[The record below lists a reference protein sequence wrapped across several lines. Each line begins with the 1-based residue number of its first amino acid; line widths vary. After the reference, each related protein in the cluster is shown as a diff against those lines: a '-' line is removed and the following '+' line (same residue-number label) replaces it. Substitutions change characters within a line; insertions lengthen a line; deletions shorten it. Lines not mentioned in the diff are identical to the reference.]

1 MAGTFL
7 IWSSLLAFRLWYPKY
22 NSFSDWNNATDYNYI
37 QKSSCFVLFLLLFG
51 FSHRITVL
59 LGRKR
64 HLEWFCSHHAIFSF
78 TELKKRFLLSFQ
90 KITIYYCIN
99 RLGGF
104 MVHYSVYSQR
114 ANKMRV
120 WLDYLLVFQFI
131 KIRLLL
137 DCMYCFEDM
146 IDILH
151 NIQLSSLQMQEN

>member
-104 MVHYSVYSQR
+104 MVHYSVYPQR

-120 WLDYLLVFQFI
+120 WLDYLFSNPL
-131 KIRLLL
+131 K
-137 DCMYCFEDM
+137 
-146 IDILH
+146 
-151 NIQLSSLQMQEN
+151 

>member
-1 MAGTFL
+1 MLYEFSIKCNKNKIVNHAETIYFFKSYMAGTFL

-120 WLDYLLVFQFI
+120 WLDYLFS
-131 KIRLLL
+131 
-137 DCMYCFEDM
+137 
-146 IDILH
+146 
-151 NIQLSSLQMQEN
+151 NSLK

>member
-99 RLGGF
+99 SLGGF

-120 WLDYLLVFQFI
+120 WLDYLFS
-131 KIRLLL
+131 
-137 DCMYCFEDM
+137 
-146 IDILH
+146 
-151 NIQLSSLQMQEN
+151 NSLK

>member
-1 MAGTFL
+1 MLYEFSIKCNKNKIVNQRPFLSFKSYMAGTFL

-37 QKSSCFVLFLLLFG
+37 QKLSCFVLFLLLFG
-51 FSHRITVL
+51 FWHRITVL

-78 TELKKRFLLSFQ
+78 TELRKRFLLSFQ

-120 WLDYLLVFQFI
+120 WLDYLFS
-131 KIRLLL
+131 
-137 DCMYCFEDM
+137 
-146 IDILH
+146 
-151 NIQLSSLQMQEN
+151 NSLK